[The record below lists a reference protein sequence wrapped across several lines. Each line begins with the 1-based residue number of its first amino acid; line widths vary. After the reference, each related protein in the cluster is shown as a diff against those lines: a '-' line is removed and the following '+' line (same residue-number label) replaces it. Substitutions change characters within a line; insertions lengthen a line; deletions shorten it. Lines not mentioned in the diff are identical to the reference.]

1 MTAPVITAPVGATT
15 PRGRRPL
22 AAASVLLAALVGVL
36 ALGWAQPASA
46 HAALLGSDP
55 EDGARLDALPA
66 RIALE
71 FSEDMSAPAYLVV
84 KDPDD
89 QRVDAG
95 EVAVKGAEVSVAVD
109 DPGLAGRYQVAFRAV
124 SADGH
129 PVTGQFSFTVAGGS
143 TASASPSAG
152 ASTAPSASPSTA
164 PSTAPSAGAS
174 TGSEPESAAVRPTS
188 ATTDDDS
195 GIGEVQVG
203 VGIALF
209 VVAGG
214 LFWFSR
220 RQRA

>member
-1 MTAPVITAPVGATT
+1 MTPSDITTPATT

-55 EDGARLDALPA
+55 KDGARLDALPA
-66 RIALE
+66 RISLE

-84 KDPDD
+84 KGPDD
-89 QRVDAG
+89 ERVDAG
-95 EVAVKGAEVSVAVD
+95 EVAVKGAAVSVAVD

-143 TASASPSAG
+143 TTAASPGAEASSAPSAG
-152 ASTAPSASPSTA
+152 SGSASS
-164 PSTAPSAGAS
+164 APSAGAS
-174 TGSEPESAAVRPTS
+174 PGSEPESAAVRPAS
-188 ATTDDDS
+188 AATDDDS

-209 VVAGG
+209 AIAGG